1 VLERKRREDDEVQRM
16 LELTEA
22 REATAKV
29 AAELQVYKDAE
40 AEAARLAEEE
50 RVRLE
55 EEAAAKAAKKKKKK

>member
-1 VLERKRREDDEVQRM
+1 M
-16 LELTEA
+16 ELTEA